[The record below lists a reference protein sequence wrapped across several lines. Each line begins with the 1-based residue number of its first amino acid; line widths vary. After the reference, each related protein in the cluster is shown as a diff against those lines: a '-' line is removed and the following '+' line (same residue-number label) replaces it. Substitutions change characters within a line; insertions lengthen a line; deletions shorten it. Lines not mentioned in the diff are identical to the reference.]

1 MTYPPPSEDRYDIFI
16 SYSNDDNLPSPPR
29 GQVGW
34 VTHFDQLL
42 EHFLREW
49 RGDPRIWRD
58 NKITGA
64 NFIDDTILNPLPH
77 VAIMIAVV
85 SPNYVKSDWC
95 TRELMAFCNA
105 ADRARPGI
113 QVRNKSR
120 IFKVVKVPLRRA
132 SQLHPVFSNLKGFEF
147 FQVRD
152 ADNRP
157 MLFDPESRD
166 EARQLF
172 HDKVGDVAWE
182 VIDVLELI
190 EDYAAEQNVEVA
202 QPAGEPQDT
211 PESVDAAETT
221 SDLPETTS
229 EVAKTTPEP
238 KSERDTVRIS
248 LAKPQA
254 SGVTL
259 YLAETTPDLMIQR
272 DNVRRDLLHRGYKVL
287 QLSTELAQADAA
299 ELEAGIDHD
308 LRASQFSIHL
318 VGNEFGDAPGQ
329 GIASF
334 VELQDSRAAVW
345 ANKWPAFQRLIWIPA
360 NIKPQHHSQRRFVSG
375 LLDSNYEPNTE
386 LLRGCLEDFK
396 TTIQDKITALQ
407 SNALKQPAVGQ
418 GSPTVGIICE
428 SLDEVSVQRLD
439 DCLYEQDCDVIR
451 AVVQAGATSLPS
463 DQINSIVG
471 CDGIIFYVDNAS
483 LFWVQSRL
491 HELVALEQEERKEF
505 KSVAVYVGGNK
516 TDEKE
521 RFRTKKATVIKNFE
535 DAPAAMLGPIPPHLL
550 RPFIDKLFGSEMKGG
565 QAS

>member
-1 MTYPPPSEDRYDIFI
+1 MTYPPPAADRYDIFI
-16 SYSNDDNLPSPPR
+16 SYSNDDNLPSPPK
-29 GQVGW
+29 GEVGW

-64 NFIDDTILNPLPH
+64 DVIDDTILTPLPH

-85 SPNYVKSDWC
+85 SPNYVSSSWC
-95 TRELMAFCNA
+95 ARELKAFCDA
-105 ADRARPGI
+105 AQRAHPGI

-120 IFKVVKVPLRRA
+120 IFKVLKVPLRRVR
-132 SQLHPVFSNLKGFEF
+132 QLHPVFTNLKGFEF
-147 FQVRD
+147 YQTRD
-152 ADNRP
+152 KDSRP
-157 MLFDPESRD
+157 MLFEPESGA

-190 EDYAAEQNVEVA
+190 EDYGAEQAVEITQLVA
-202 QPAGEPQDT
+202 EPQDDSV
-211 PESVDAAETT
+211 SVDPPKTS
-221 SDLPETTS
+221 SDLPPTS
-229 EVAKTTPEP
+229 NDDTKPVPEL
-238 KSERDTVRIS
+238 KSERETIRIS

-254 SGVTL
+254 SAVTV
-259 YLAETTPDLMIQR
+259 YLAETTPDLMTQR

-287 QLSTELAQADAA
+287 QLSAELAQAEPA
-299 ELEAGIDHD
+299 ELEAGIDRD

-318 VGNEFGDAPGQ
+318 IGNEFGDAPAQ

-360 NIKPQHHSQRRFVSG
+360 NVKPQHHSQRRFVSG

-396 TTIQDKITALQ
+396 TTIQDKITILQ
-407 SNALKQPAVGQ
+407 SNSLKQSDVVQ
-418 GSPTVGIICE
+418 GSPKVGLICE

-439 DCLYEQDCDVIR
+439 DCLYEQDCDVMR
-451 AVVQAGATSLPS
+451 AVVPAGATSLTS
-463 DQINSIVG
+463 DQIKSIVD
-471 CDGIIFYVDNAS
+471 CDGIIFYVDNAA

-491 HELVALEQEERKEF
+491 HEMMALEQEHRKEF
-505 KSVAVYVGGNK
+505 KAVAVYIGGTR

-535 DAPAAMLGPIPPHLL
+535 DAPAAILGPIPPNLL

-565 QAS
+565 QVS